1 METYILLS
9 ELNDFIFCPRSIYW
23 HHIYG
28 EYDTSLYHTTDQV
41 EGNIAHRA
49 VDTRRYSSRKTI
61 LQWLPVYSH
70 QYGILGKIDLFD
82 TKSGILTERKRMIR
96 KVYDGYLWQLYGQ
109 YFCLSEM
116 GYVVTWLRLYSML
129 DNTSYPI
136 GLPNA
141 EDERRFWH
149 LIERF
154 RKYEL
159 DREFTPL
166 KAKCERCIYAWL
178 CDRSLVSES
187 DDPSK
192 IPLPPFKKGTSSTF
206 PVLHSR

>member
-1 METYILLS
+1 MEPFILLS

-82 TKSGILTERKRMIR
+82 TKTGILTERKRMIR

-116 GYVVTWLRLYSML
+116 GYVVTGLRLYSL
-129 DNTSYPI
+129 VDNKSYPI

-141 EDERRFWH
+141 EDERRFWN
-149 LIERF
+149 LLERF
-154 RKYEL
+154 RRYTL
-159 DREFTPL
+159 DRAFTPY
-166 KAKCERCIYAWL
+166 KEKCERCIYSGL
-178 CDRSLVSES
+178 CDRSLATRSWGETSAKIALSET
-187 DDPSK
+187 
-192 IPLPPFKKGTSSTF
+192 LPADSSG
-206 PVLHSR
+206 